1 MRALLAGVL
10 LLAGAL
16 LVPAAT
22 TAWWLRTDV
31 VSTSGYV
38 DTVTPLAT
46 DPAVTRVV
54 EDVLFDATMRAV
66 NASDLVNRVD
76 QALADRAVP
85 ADSLLDL
92 HHLTGPTQSRV
103 RVLVRR
109 AVHAVVASP
118 RFVTVWRSVNRGT
131 HEQVVAALRGDSSA
145 LRRGP
150 DATVDLRLDALS
162 GTLKQAMAEAGIP
175 FASSLPRLS
184 ATYPVGTVR
193 DLHRARVAY
202 AALDAGAVA
211 LPLLTLVLL
220 GLGLLVARRRARAL
234 AWTALIALLSLGA
247 LVGALLVARGWYAGV
262 VPTAISRPAAHAVFD
277 ALTAGLRH
285 DMLRVALAAAVL
297 LGLAV
302 LLPRGRSGDQQ
313 LVG

>member
-1 MRALLAGVL
+1 VRTLLAGVL

-54 EDVLFDATMRAV
+54 EDVLFEATMRAV

-131 HEQVVAALRGDSSA
+131 HEQVASA
-145 LRRGP
+145 RRRGP
-150 DATVDLRLDALS
+150 DATVDLRLHALS